1 MLMILMGLGIS
12 YIFAVSVAGNTDKEV
27 IDINK
32 NKVITCVNGTAV
44 GDTGLI
50 CHSYNMTDVN
60 MTNRTFVKN
69 LFSYDD
75 AFELK

>member
-12 YIFAVSVAGNTDKEV
+12 YIFAVSVAGNTDKEIV
-27 IDINK
+27 DINK

-44 GDTGLI
+44 GETGLI

-69 LFSYDD
+69 LFSYDN